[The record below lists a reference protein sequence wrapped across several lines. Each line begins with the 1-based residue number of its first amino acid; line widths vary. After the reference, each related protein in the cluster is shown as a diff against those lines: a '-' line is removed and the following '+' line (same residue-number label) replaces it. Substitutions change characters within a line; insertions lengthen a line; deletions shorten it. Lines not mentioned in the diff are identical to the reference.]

1 MGCDSQGYDKV
12 KDIWEVIERLPIS
25 EAKTPVE
32 DMDDNIAKFSSLT
45 VLKV

>member
-1 MGCDSQGYDKV
+1 MIKV

-32 DMDDNIAKFSSLT
+32 DMDDML
-45 VLKV
+45 V